1 MLTLTC
7 TQLQSV
13 DNWSLTGVRET
24 IDGTFCVAVLCIYD
38 AIIVQSASCHSIH
51 FIVLRLV
58 CTSDVKRAQI
68 FEAEDNFPSP

>member
-1 MLTLTC
+1 LTEL
-7 TQLQSV
+7 
-13 DNWSLTGVRET
+13 
-24 IDGTFCVAVLCIYD
+24 FCVAVLCIYD

-68 FEAEDNFPSP
+68 F